1 MITYITYIIQM
12 NTKYLLMSGIFHIA
26 RFASRHMDYI
36 RFHALSYTS
45 LKSDSRDFFPFYL
58 TRYLIVLVITLRTN
72 FSVCIWNS
80 TSPECQEIVYITL
93 LPILRFVLDK
103 KFQRNA
109 SKFTIFYIYENPKLL
124 FPVLISCYFISLPN
138 ECPGLCRPKK

>member
-1 MITYITYIIQM
+1 M

-109 SKFTIFYIYENPKLL
+109 SKFAIFCIYENAKLL
-124 FPVLISCYFISLPN
+124 SLLLELFVEHKLWN
-138 ECPGLCRPKK
+138 WEECKDLKKPQKVNYGL